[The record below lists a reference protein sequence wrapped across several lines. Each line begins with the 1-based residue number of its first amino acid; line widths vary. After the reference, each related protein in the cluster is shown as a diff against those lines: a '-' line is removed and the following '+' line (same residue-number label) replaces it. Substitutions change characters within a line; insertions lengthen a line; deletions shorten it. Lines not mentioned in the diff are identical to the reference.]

1 MVNENQENFEKK
13 KKIIVIS
20 LSVSLVFTTL
30 IAGLFLAKKN
40 KESGFENNDLGEVV
54 NENDSDH
61 ENNNNDNDHENDDV
75 IVNEGDYFF
84 NKTSGRVTMNVL
96 LFLVAG
102 ILFFLWENDKL
113 PHNDKAIV
121 NEGCE
126 MTTLSNSL
134 CGLNN
139 KRGIGIFELD
149 NWFGFGTLV
158 PLIITT
164 LLVELILQLLIGS
177 ISYFF
182 SKDKNK
188 KYLHTLKMF
197 WKKRKNLFS
206 SLSKTK
212 IFFIVLT
219 YLLCGFVIAMIARIV
234 ERCHPCCCCRN
245 NGQIITD
252 HGHKCCGFCEKKL
265 EEAKPSEEQKKMEE
279 DEMRD
284 IILDETEL
292 IERQRI
298 QKMNRKKNININN
311 NK

>member
-1 MVNENQENFEKK
+1 MANGEKMNIDIENQEDFEKK

-20 LSVSLVFTTL
+20 LSAALVFITL

-40 KESGFENNDLGEVV
+40 KESRENNDIGEVV
-54 NENDSDH
+54 DEDHADH
-61 ENNNNDNDHENDDV
+61 ENNNDDDHENDSV

-84 NKTSGRVTMNVL
+84 NKTSGRITTNVL
-96 LFLVAG
+96 LFLVTG

-113 PHNDKAIV
+113 PQNKKGVVNAGCAIK
-121 NEGCE
+121 
-126 MTTLSNSL
+126 TLSNSI
-134 CGLNN
+134 CGINN
-139 KRGIGIFELD
+139 RRGIGIFEKL
-149 NWFGFGTLV
+149 NWLGIGTLL

-212 IFFIVLT
+212 IFFIALT

-245 NGQIITD
+245 NGQIISD
-252 HGHKCCGFCEKKL
+252 HGLKCCGFFEENKL
-265 EEAKPSEEQKKMEE
+265 AVDSHAQT
-279 DEMRD
+279 DN
-284 IILDETEL
+284 L
-292 IERQRI
+292 I
-298 QKMNRKKNININN
+298 N
-311 NK
+311 